1 MHAMSAIGSN
11 FRLRMRPES
20 TPGTLATGNYDQIP
34 CFTFD
39 LSPRQ
44 ELTQDAILSSTT
56 NRDSADPYYGLVRVQ
71 GQAVVPLDTV
81 HIGRWLRLLLGA
93 PTTTGSSPNFIHTYQ
108 SGSATLPYNSVEK
121 AYTDITRFERVAGV
135 RAGSMSLNLT
145 PDGSAQATVSLMGL
159 AETTAAT
166 TGAGTPVVTAFN
178 RFFNVQGSISRGGTN
193 LGLVTSAEFEFSNNM
208 EMLST
213 IRNDFRME
221 DIEEGLASASGAIT
235 MRFADH
241 TIYDAAAAGAAPAAL
256 VIAWT
261 IDVNTSITFTFG
273 RTFLTKDGAPI
284 EGPRGI
290 SQRFR
295 FIAGPHA
302 TTGVM
307 QTVLRNAVASYATS

>member
-1 MHAMSAIGSN
+1 MTALGSN
-11 FRLRMRPES
+11 FRLRMRPET
-20 TPGTLATGNYDQIP
+20 TPGTLATGNYDQVP
-34 CFTFD
+34 CFSLD

-44 ELTQDAILSSTT
+44 DLQQDAVLSATT

-93 PTTTGSSPNFIHTYQ
+93 PVTTGATNFIHTYQ

-135 RAGSMSLNLT
+135 RAGSMSVSLA
-145 PDGSAQATVSLMGL
+145 PDGAAQATIGLMGL

-166 TGAGTPVVTAFN
+166 TGAGTPVVTSFS
-178 RFFNVQGSISRGGTN
+178 RFFNVQGSISRAAAN

-208 EMLST
+208 EMVPT
-213 IRNDFRME
+213 VRNDYRME
-221 DIEEGLASASGAIT
+221 DIEEGLASASGTIT
-235 MRFADH
+235 MRFPDH
-241 TIYDAAAAGAAPAAL
+241 AIYDAATATASPASL
-256 VIAWT
+256 GIAWT
-261 IDVNTSITFTFG
+261 IDANTSITFTFG
-273 RTFLTKDGAPI
+273 RTFLSKDGAPI

-307 QTVLRNAVASYATS
+307 QAVLRNTVTSYATN

>member
-1 MHAMSAIGSN
+1 MTALGSN
-11 FRLRMRPES
+11 FRLRMRPET
-20 TPGTLATGNYDQIP
+20 TPGTLATGNYDQVP
-34 CFTFD
+34 CFSLD

-44 ELTQDAILSSTT
+44 DLQQDFVLSSTA
-56 NRDSADPYYGLVRVQ
+56 NRDAADPYYGLVRVQ

-93 PTTTGSSPNFIHTYQ
+93 PTTTGSNPNWIHTYQ

-135 RAGSMSLNLT
+135 RAGSMSVSLA
-145 PDGSAQATVSLMGL
+145 PDGAAQATVGLMGL

-166 TGAGTPVVTAFN
+166 SGAGTPVVTAFS

-208 EMLST
+208 EMLAT
-213 IRNDFRME
+213 VRNDYRME
-221 DIEEGLASASGAIT
+221 DIEEGLASASGAVT

-241 TIYDAAAAGAAPAAL
+241 SIYEAAAASASPAAL
-256 VIAWT
+256 AVAWT
-261 IDVNTSITFTFG
+261 IDANTSITFTFG

-284 EGPRGI
+284 DGPRGI

-295 FIAGPHA
+295 FVAGPHA

-307 QTVLRNAVASYATS
+307 QAVLRNAVTSYATN